1 MSCLGW
7 LFRLPQK
14 VVDMPQ
20 IWMTYDE
27 LAGLLDCGMDEAR
40 DRVRREGLDRKQS
53 RDGHTRVKLNFPMI
67 AMFVAR
73 IKGEVVPLD
82 RAIED
87 LRVVHGMMK
96 SYEDHQ
102 AEIQNPRA
110 DDAGNPPVAL
120 AG

>member
-1 MSCLGW
+1 
-7 LFRLPQK
+7 
-14 VVDMPQ
+14 MPQ

-27 LAGLLDCGMDEAR
+27 LAGLLDCGLQEVR

-53 RDGHTRVKLNFPMI
+53 RDGHARVKLSFPMI

-96 SYEDHQ
+96 SYEEHQ
-102 AEIQNPRA
+102 AQVVDRA
-110 DDAGNPPVAL
+110 EDSSNPPVAL

>member
-1 MSCLGW
+1 
-7 LFRLPQK
+7 
-14 VVDMPQ
+14 MPQ

-27 LAGLLDCGMDEAR
+27 LAGLLDCGMQEAQ

-53 RDGHTRVKLNFPMI
+53 RDGRTRIKLSFPMI

-96 SYEDHQ
+96 SYEEHQ
-102 AEIQNPRA
+102 AQIAHQRA
-110 DDAGNPPVAL
+110 EDSNHPPAAL
-120 AG
+120 TG